1 MGSTEIASMAR
12 VTNSETWIGRRNAT
26 KSHQRLLVSLTCGT
40 LLATAGLSGCST
52 FSTNNAPADCNV
64 VKTQAAAGKSDTQ
77 IAPDLNTASNQPGIQ
92 QTQITVAEVAA
103 CRGAET
109 SGNKSAEMIPCNY

>member
-52 FSTNNAPADCNV
+52 FSTNNAPTDCNV
-64 VKTQAAAGKSDTQ
+64 V